1 MPPSGILQR
10 RVFSADI
17 RVECGLSVGRVEEL
31 LRLCLGRVIDLFQS
45 LRNGCGH
52 GVPTL
57 TSLSIKLGGE
67 LGPAFGAE
75 SGGLILGQ
83 VISSELGS

>member
-1 MPPSGILQR
+1 MPPTGILQR

-45 LRNGCGH
+45 LRIGG
-52 GVPTL
+52 GPTL